1 MAILVTVTF
10 FKPTAET
17 KLYNQDNEN
26 AELSGIFAE
35 EKLKYKISGKLLS
48 ERMDR
53 TEDGLQLTY
62 AALWKSQED
71 YDDYMKN
78 EILHM
83 FWAERRKH
91 NFENGITHE
100 KKITEV

>member
-17 KLYNQDNEN
+17 KLYNQDNE
-26 AELSGIFAE
+26 AADLAAIFME
-35 EKLKYKISGKLLS
+35 EKLKYKVAGKLLS

-53 TEDGLQLTY
+53 TADGLQLTY

-71 YDDYMKN
+71 YDEYMKN
-78 EILHM
+78 DILHM
-83 FWAERRKH
+83 FWAERRAH
-91 NFENGITHE
+91 NLKYGITHE